1 MTKFLHISDIH
12 LGIKRYGIEERTTD
26 FFNAWYDVIR
36 NHAIARKVDF
46 VLIGGDLFDRRQ
58 IDSQAAT
65 HAIVGLQA
73 LRDANIPVF
82 TIEGNHDQRE
92 TGSRFSWL
100 RSFSQLGYFNL
111 LEPQYDEETAEK
123 RFGPWDPTMRR
134 GWYADIKDVRIFGSQ
149 WYGTSVANELPELCD
164 ALARNHRPG
173 AFNLLMLHTEVE
185 GQLNKP
191 IPSLALN
198 KLLLLKENTDY
209 VALGHIHKNFVVDDW
224 AYNPG
229 SLEACSVD
237 EFEERRG
244 AYLVEIKDGK
254 AYAELVRDYHQRPIK
269 RRSFEIT
276 PYHEPETANLELK
289 NFAMRESAHNGDDL
303 APIIEITLTGT
314 IGFKNSLL
322 ELNQIRDEV
331 METTSPMC
339 VIFRNESI
347 PREFADASEIA
358 KIVSRTEREQAVL
371 EKLVAL
377 DTRYRDR
384 SEDLAKLILEA
395 KRQLLEDEDEEKVF
409 ALLEQRS
416 QK

>member
-12 LGIKRYGIEERTTD
+12 LGIKRYGIDERTTD

-100 RSFSQLGYFNL
+100 RSLSQLGYFNL
-111 LEPQYDEETAEK
+111 LEPQYDEEEEDK
-123 RFGPWDPTMRR
+123 RFGQWDPVTKR
-134 GWYADIKDVRIFGSQ
+134 GWYIDIKEVRIFGSQ
-149 WYGTSVANELPELCD
+149 WYGASVAHELPELCD
-164 ALARNHRPG
+164 ALARHHREG

-229 SLEACSVD
+229 SLEACSID
-237 EFEERRG
+237 EYAEKRG

-254 AYAELVRDYHQRPIK
+254 AHAELIRDYHQRPFK
-269 RRSFEIT
+269 RLEFDITRYLEPEIANMELRSFAI
-276 PYHEPETANLELK
+276 K
-289 NFAMRESAHNGDDL
+289 ESAHNGDDL
-303 APIIEITLTGT
+303 SPIIEITLKGT

-331 METTSPMC
+331 MSKTAPMGLM
-339 VIFRNESI
+339 FRNETV

-358 KIVSRTEREQAVL
+358 KIVSRTDREQAVL
-371 EKLVAL
+371 EKLVEL

-384 SEDLAKLILEA
+384 SEDLAKLIL
-395 KRQLLEDEDEEKVF
+395 
-409 ALLEQRS
+409 
-416 QK
+416 